1 MKVQLTLG
9 KNDEALIELSEALRL
24 ELTNISSYVNRG
36 EIYLKQADFKSA
48 SEDLKKAVE
57 LDPDQTD
64 PTLLFTDYLIK

>member
-64 PTLLFTDYLIK
+64 PTLLFADYLIK